1 MRTGVQWPLLKL
13 STNCEEPPMASSSLL
28 FPGTSLSALIPFMV
42 LEQVFGRQTNAK
54 FSCRQL
60 FGNR

>member
-28 FPGTSLSALIPFMV
+28 FPGTSLSALIPHG
-42 LEQVFGRQTNAK
+42 FGES
-54 FSCRQL
+54 FW
-60 FGNR
+60 